1 MHDSK
6 KNLQVVNIMIIEDDE
21 VYRESILDLIN
32 ESDNLHCEHACISCE
47 EALEILKKG
56 FAPQIILLDIELP
69 GMSGLEGIKEIKKIT
84 PSSEIIILTVF
95 DEDDKIFSAIC
106 QGASGYLL
114 KSVSSKNIQN
124 FIMDV
129 VSGGAVMNPSIAA
142 KILKMFNRE
151 SEPQEEYGL
160 TTRENEILKLLVDG
174 YTKKHIADE
183 LYISFLTVDTHVKN
197 IYNKLHV
204 HSQVDVV
211 IKAMKERLI

>member
-1 MHDSK
+1 D
-6 KNLQVVNIMIIEDDE
+6 
-21 VYRESILDLIN
+21 
-32 ESDNLHCEHACISCE
+32 
-47 EALEILKKG
+47 
-56 FAPQIILLDIELP
+56 
-69 GMSGLEGIKEIKKIT
+69 
-84 PSSEIIILTVF
+84 
-95 DEDDKIFSAIC
+95 DDKIFNAIC
-106 QGASGYLL
+106 RGASGYLL
-114 KSVSSKNIQN
+114 KSVSSENIQN

-142 KILKMFNRE
+142 KILKMFNQV

-160 TTRENEILKLLVDG
+160 TTREKEILKLLVDG

-211 IKAMKERLI
+211 IKALKERLI